1 MAQAQNIPAGATT
14 SGSITAGAVAVAAE
28 STVATR
34 MSAPP
39 SFDVADFPVPHGR
52 EEEWRFTPLERLR
65 GLHDGTAIATGNGIK
80 VDIDAPEGAII
91 ETVGR
96 DDARLGRAGTP
107 VDRVAAQAY
116 SSFEKASVVTVPKE
130 TVLTEPVRIAVH
142 GEGGTAFAHQVIE
155 LGAFAEAVVV
165 IDHTGD
171 AVLAANVDY
180 LLGDGAKLTV
190 VSVQDWDD
198 KAVHVSQH
206 NALVGRDAS
215 FKSIVVTFG
224 GDVVRLHPRVQY
236 AGTGGEA
243 ELLGLYFTD
252 AGQHQEHRLL
262 VDHNA
267 PHCRSNAAYKGALQ
281 GQDAHA
287 VWIGDVLIEAKAE
300 GTDTYEMNRNLV
312 LTDGARVDSV
322 PNLEIETGEIV
333 GAGHASA
340 TGRFDDE
347 QLFYLQSRGIPA
359 DEARRLVV
367 RGFFA
372 ELVQKIG
379 LPDVE
384 ERLLAKI
391 DAELEASV

>member
-1 MAQAQNIPAGATT
+1 MAEAQNIPAGSTT
-14 SGSITAGAVAVAAE
+14 AGSIAVAAE

-52 EEEWRFTPLERLR
+52 EEEWRFTPLDRLR
-65 GLHDGTAIATGNGIK
+65 GLHDGTAIATGDG
-80 VDIDAPEGAII
+80 VRVEVEAPEGVTV

-107 VDRVAAQAY
+107 VDRIAAQAY
-116 SSFEKASVVTVPKE
+116 SAFEKASVVTVPKD

-142 GEGGTAFAHQVIE
+142 GEGGTAFAHQVVE

-180 LLGDGAKLTV
+180 VLGDGAKLTV
-190 VSVQDWDD
+190 VSVQDWDE
-198 KAVHVSQH
+198 KTVHVAQQ

-215 FKSIVVTFG
+215 FKSVIVTFG
-224 GDVVRLHPRVQY
+224 GDLVRLHPRVSY

-243 ELLGLYFTD
+243 ELFGLYFTD
-252 AGQHQEHRLL
+252 KGQHHEHRLL
-262 VDHNA
+262 VDHNT
-267 PHCRSNAAYKGALQ
+267 PHCKSNAVYKGALQ
-281 GQDAHA
+281 GDQAHA
-287 VWIGDVLIEAKAE
+287 VWIGDVLIRAAAE

-322 PNLEIETGEIV
+322 PNLEIETGEIA

-347 QLFYLQSRGIPA
+347 QLFYLMARGIPEV
-359 DEARRLVV
+359 EARRLVV

-372 ELVQKIG
+372 ELVQQIG

-384 ERLLAKI
+384 ERLLTKI
-391 DAELEASV
+391 EAELEASV

>member
-1 MAQAQNIPAGATT
+1 MAEAQNIPV
-14 SGSITAGAVAVAAE
+14 GSTTAGQIAVAAE

-39 SFDVADFPVPHGR
+39 SFDVQDFPVPHGR

-65 GLHDGTAIATGNGIK
+65 GLHDGTAVATGDGVR
-80 VDIDAPEGAII
+80 VDIAAPEGVVI

-96 DDARLGRAGTP
+96 DDARLGKAGTP
-107 VDRVAAQAY
+107 VDRIAAQAY
-116 SSFEKASVVTVPKE
+116 SAFEKAGVITVPKE
-130 TVLTEPVRIAVH
+130 TVLTEPIRIAVH
-142 GEGGTAFAHQVIE
+142 GEGGTAYAHQVVE

-180 LLGDGAKLTV
+180 ILGDGAKLTV

-198 KAVHVSQH
+198 KAVHVAQH
-206 NALVGRDAS
+206 NALIGRDAT
-215 FKSIVVTFG
+215 FKSFVVTFG
-224 GDVVRLHPRVQY
+224 GDLVRLHPRVAY

-243 ELLGLYFTD
+243 ELFGLYFTD

-262 VDHNA
+262 VDHNT
-267 PHCRSNAAYKGALQ
+267 PHCKSNVAYKGALQ
-281 GQDAHA
+281 GEGAHA

-347 QLFYLQSRGIPA
+347 QLFYLMARGIPA

-372 ELVQKIG
+372 ELVQQIG
-379 LPDVE
+379 VDDIE
-384 ERLLAKI
+384 ERLLVKI
-391 DAELEASV
+391 DEELEATV

>member
-1 MAQAQNIPAGATT
+1 MAEAQNIPV
-14 SGSITAGAVAVAAE
+14 GSTTAGQIAVAAE

-65 GLHDGTAIATGNGIK
+65 GLHDGTATATGEGVK
-80 VDIDAPEGAII
+80 VDVQAPEGVTV

-107 VDRVAAQAY
+107 VDRIAAQAY
-116 SSFEKASVVTVPKE
+116 SAFEKASVVTVPKE

-142 GEGGTAFAHQVIE
+142 GQGGTAYGHQVIE

-198 KAVHVSQH
+198 KSVHVAQH
-206 NALVGRDAS
+206 NARIGRDAS
-215 FKSIVVTFG
+215 FKSVVVTFG
-224 GDVVRLHPRVQY
+224 GDLVRLHPRVTY
-236 AGTGGEA
+236 AGPGGEA

-252 AGQHQEHRLL
+252 SAQHQEHRLF
-262 VDHNA
+262 VDHNT
-267 PHCRSNAAYKGALQ
+267 PHCKSNVVYKGALQ
-281 GQDAHA
+281 GDDAHA
-287 VWIGDVLIEAKAE
+287 VWIGDVLIEARAE

-347 QLFYLQSRGIPA
+347 QLFYLMARGIPEQ
-359 DEARRLVV
+359 DARRLVV

-372 ELVQKIG
+372 ELVQQIGVEDIEARLIEKI
-379 LPDVE
+379 E
-384 ERLLAKI
+384 
-391 DAELEASV
+391 AELEATV

>member
-1 MAQAQNIPAGATT
+1 MAEAQNIPV
-14 SGSITAGAVAVAAE
+14 GSTTAGQIAVAAE

-65 GLHDGTAIATGNGIK
+65 GLHDGTAVATGEG
-80 VDIDAPEGAII
+80 VRTDVVAPEGVTV

-107 VDRVAAQAY
+107 VDRIAAQAY
-116 SSFEKASVVTVPKE
+116 SAFEKAGVVTVPKE
-130 TVLTEPVRIAVH
+130 TVLTEPIRIAVR
-142 GEGGTAFAHQVIE
+142 GEGGVAYAHQVIE

-165 IDHTGD
+165 VDHTGD

-180 LLGDGAKLTV
+180 ILGDGAKLTV

-198 KAVHVSQH
+198 KAVHVAQH
-206 NALVGRDAS
+206 NALIGRDAS
-215 FKSIVVTFG
+215 FRSVVVTFG
-224 GDVVRLHPRVQY
+224 GDLVRLHPRVQY
-236 AGTGGEA
+236 AGPGGEA

-252 AGQHQEHRLL
+252 AGQHQEHRLF
-262 VDHNA
+262 VDHNT
-267 PHCRSNAAYKGALQ
+267 PHCTSHVVYKGALQ
-281 GQDAHA
+281 GDEAHA

-347 QLFYLQSRGIPA
+347 QLFYLMARGIPA

-372 ELVQKIG
+372 ELVQQIG
-379 LPDVE
+379 VQDIQD
-384 ERLLAKI
+384 RLLVRI
-391 DAELEASV
+391 DEELEASV

>member
-1 MAQAQNIPAGATT
+1 MAEAQNIPVGSTT
-14 SGSITAGAVAVAAE
+14 AGSIAVAAE

-52 EEEWRFTPLERLR
+52 EEEWRFTPLERLA
-65 GLHDGTAIATGNGIK
+65 GLHDGTAVATGNALK
-80 VDIDAPEGAII
+80 VTIDAPDGVTV

-96 DDARLGRAGTP
+96 DDARVGRAGTP

-116 SSFEKASVVTVPKE
+116 SAFEQATVVSVPKE
-130 TVLTEPVRIAVH
+130 TVLTEPIRIAVH
-142 GEGGTAFAHQVIE
+142 GEGGTAFGHHVIE
-155 LGAFAEAVVV
+155 LGAFAEALVV

-171 AVLAANVDY
+171 AVLAAGVDY
-180 LLGDGAKLTV
+180 VLGDGAKLTV

-198 KAVHVSQH
+198 KAVHVAQH

-215 FKSIVVTFG
+215 FKSVVVTFG
-224 GDVVRLHPRVQY
+224 GDLVRLHPRVAY
-236 AGTGGEA
+236 AGPGGEA

-252 AGQHQEHRLL
+252 KGQHQEHRLL
-262 VDHNA
+262 VDHNT
-267 PHCRSNAAYKGALQ
+267 PHCKSHAVYKGALQ
-281 GQDAHA
+281 GDDAHA
-287 VWIGDVLIEAKAE
+287 VWIGDVLIRAVAE

-322 PNLEIETGEIV
+322 PNLEIETGEIA

-347 QLFYLQSRGIPA
+347 QLFYLMARGIPES
-359 DEARRLVV
+359 EARRLVV

-372 ELVQKIG
+372 ELVQQIG

-391 DAELEASV
+391 DAELEASVMEASA